1 MGHIVHMRH
10 QFKSK
15 NTYDYIITSIR
26 EKPVISF
33 LRIEWLFFWTTLN
46 SLHPRR
52 LYARYGW
59 NWFSGSEEDFK
70 MSSMYFAISLL
81 RSPSLAQTWIP
92 FTEGCFVPSSVEIG
106 TLVLEKKIK
115 IWKVYGQ
122 TPLYDVLSFVINIEN
137 VCTGFTFYL
146 LILILK
152 MYVCYKFWKF

>member
-10 QFKSK
+10 QFKSI

-26 EKPVISF
+26 ENPIISF
-33 LRIEWLFFWTTLN
+33 LRIDWLFLWTTLN

-59 NWFSGSEEDFK
+59 NWFSGSE
-70 MSSMYFAISLL
+70 
-81 RSPSLAQTWIP
+81 TWIP
-92 FTEGCFVPSSVEIG
+92 FTKGSFVPSSVEIC
-106 TLVLEKKIK
+106 TVVLEKNITMWKI
-115 IWKVYGQ
+115 YRQ
-122 TPLYDVLSFVINIEN
+122 TSIYDVLPFVINIEN

-152 MYVCYKFWKF
+152 IYVGGKCYRFFKILKPELQSDFGILLYL